1 MKTTIDIPDALAEE
15 VKAVA
20 TRSGLTLRELVVAG
34 LRAEVSRR
42 KTAAPVD
49 FHFPTAGGDG
59 VQVER
64 VPDDVVANSY
74 GLPS

>member
-15 VKAVA
+15 AKAVA
-20 TRSGLTLRELVVAG
+20 RRSGATLRELVVAG

-42 KTAAPVD
+42 ETSTPVD

-59 VQVER
+59 LAAE
-64 VPDDVVANSY
+64 VAPEDAVARSY

>member
-15 VKAVA
+15 AKAVA
-20 TRSGLTLRELVVAG
+20 RRSGATLRELVVAG

-42 KTAAPVD
+42 ETATPVD

-59 VQVER
+59 IGAELA
-64 VPDDVVANSY
+64 PEDVVVRSY

>member
-15 VKAVA
+15 AKAVA
-20 TRSGLTLRELVVAG
+20 RRSGATLRELVVAG

-42 KTAAPVD
+42 ETVAPVD

-59 VQVER
+59 VGAELA
-64 VPDDVVANSY
+64 PADVVARSY